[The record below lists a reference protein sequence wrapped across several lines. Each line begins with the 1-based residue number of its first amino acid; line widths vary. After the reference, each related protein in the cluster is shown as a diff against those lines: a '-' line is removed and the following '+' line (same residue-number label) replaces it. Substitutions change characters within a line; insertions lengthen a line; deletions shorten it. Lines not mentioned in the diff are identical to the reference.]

1 MGQVTTLVSVYL
13 QGELG
18 LPGPPGVP
26 GLIVSTPMPGAA
38 GGCWGDSGWS
48 QRVGSQEQALQWG

>member
-1 MGQVTTLVSVYL
+1 MQNSVEGVSQEGEGQLTTLVCLHL

-26 GLIVSTPMPGAA
+26 GLIVSTPMPGK
-38 GGCWGDSGWS
+38 GRGKKQG
-48 QRVGSQEQALQWG
+48 VGNKR